1 MAVLDVAKKSLEVI
15 LVCGCSLMLFSF
27 EGCVFDVRATVF
39 APVFGLRDR
48 VSAIGKRRYRDMS
61 NTRDRI
67 TVDFQ
72 YSDMPLLWV
81 WRAIRLR

>member
-15 LVCGCSLMLFSF
+15 LVFGCSLMLFSF

-61 NTRDRI
+61 NTRDRTYRGLPI
-67 TVDFQ
+67 FRHAFVVD
-72 YSDMPLLWV
+72 LEGNKT
-81 WRAIRLR
+81 